1 MVKTVRLEPIAQ
13 NTEIQTNANLLS
25 ALLQEDLH
33 VLKEC
38 GGRGMCATCHVYI
51 KDGMESLSGISK
63 REQRTLEVITTAK
76 PNSRLACQSRVLGE
90 GVVVEVPA
98 GMYIDAIEDIEALIG
113 RRTEQPLLH
122 PLTGEVV
129 VESGKLITRSVITQL
144 KDVRLAVGE
153 TLARTRDA

>member
-13 NTEIQTNANLLS
+13 NTEIQTNANLLV

-51 KDGMESLSGISK
+51 KEGMESLSSMSR
-63 REQRTLEVITTAK
+63 REQRTLEVITTAR

-113 RRTEQPLLH
+113 RRMEQPLLH

-144 KDVRLAVGE
+144 KNVRIAVGE